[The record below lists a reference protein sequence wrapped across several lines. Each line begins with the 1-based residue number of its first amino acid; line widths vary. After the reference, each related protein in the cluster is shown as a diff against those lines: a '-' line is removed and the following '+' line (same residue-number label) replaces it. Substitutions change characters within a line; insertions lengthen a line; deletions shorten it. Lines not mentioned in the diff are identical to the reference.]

1 MTVTE
6 NPVTEPAAVPRQS
19 RLGRAVAFAR
29 NAWRGL
35 TSMRTAL
42 VLLFL
47 LALGAIPGALLPQR
61 NLNEQK
67 VAQYIA
73 DRPTLGPW
81 MDRFELFDVFGSF
94 WFTAIYVL
102 LFISL
107 VGCILPRCV
116 DHYRALRTPPVRA
129 PRNLTRLP
137 HHYSGS
143 AEQAPDEVVAQVRK
157 ELRGWRTEVRPGAR
171 DGEITLAAEKGYTR
185 ELGNLVFHRALR
197 TPPVRAPRNL
207 TRLPHHY
214 SGSAEQAPDEVVAQV
229 RKELRGWR
237 TEVRPGARDG
247 EITLAAEKGYT
258 RELGNLVFHLALVCL
273 LVAIAVGK
281 LFGYEGSVIVIA
293 NNGPGF
299 CTTSPAV
306 FDSFKAGNVNDGTGM
321 APICVRVKDFKAD
334 YLNNGQAEMFT
345 SNIEYQ
351 SGDDLQ
357 SDTWRATR
365 LQVNHP
371 LRVAGDRIYLQGHGF
386 APTFTVT
393 FPNGQTRT
401 ETIQWR
407 PDDAMTFLSSGVLRI
422 DPPGGMY
429 ATDEERRKNQIA
441 IEGLF
446 APTALFHGS
455 LMTSSY
461 PAMNDPA
468 VAVDIYR
475 GDTGLD
481 TGKPQS
487 LFALDPEQ
495 VKQGRLAKE
504 ARVNLRPGESTS
516 LPNGTKVT
524 FDGAQEFVNLQV
536 SHDPAQQWVLVS
548 AVAMMLGL
556 LVSLLVKR
564 RRIWVRVYPAEGQ
577 AGTLGKRRTVVEMGG
592 LARTDQA
599 GWGSEFDRLRAR
611 LLEARPDSA
620 DAKTTGE

>member
-1 MTVTE
+1 MTVIDRPE
-6 NPVTEPAAVPRQS
+6 APVTPSKQS
-19 RLGRAVAFAR
+19 PLGRVWALVR
-29 NAWRGL
+29 NTWRGL

-61 NLNEQK
+61 NLNEGK

-81 MDRFELFDVFGSF
+81 MDRFQLFDVFSSF
-94 WFTAIYVL
+94 WFTAIYAL

-116 DHYRALRTPPVRA
+116 DHYRALRTPPVRV
-129 PRNLTRLP
+129 PRNLSRLP
-137 HHYSGS
+137 HHYSETVDGT
-143 AEQAPDEVVAQVRK
+143 PDHMLEHARK
-157 ELRGWRTEVRPGAR
+157 ELRGWRTEVRDGTR
-171 DGEITLAAEKGYTR
+171 DGEVTL
-185 ELGNLVFHRALR
+185 
-197 TPPVRAPRNL
+197 
-207 TRLPHHY
+207 
-214 SGSAEQAPDEVVAQV
+214 S
-229 RKELRGWR
+229 
-237 TEVRPGARDG
+237 
-247 EITLAAEKGYT
+247 AEKGYT
-258 RELGNLVFHLALVCL
+258 RELGNLVFHLALVGL

-306 FDSFKAGNVNDGTGM
+306 FDSFKAGNINDGTGM
-321 APICVRVKDFKAD
+321 APLCVRVKDFKAD
-334 YLNNGQAEMFT
+334 YLRNGQAEMFT
-345 SNIEYQ
+345 SNIEYEAG
-351 SGDDLQ
+351 SDLQ
-357 SDTWRATR
+357 SNTWRDAQI
-365 LQVNHP
+365 QVNHP
-371 LRVAGDRIYLQGHGF
+371 LRVAGDRLYLQGHGF

-401 ETIQWR
+401 ETVQWR
-407 PDDAMTFLSSGVLRI
+407 PDNAQTFLSSGVLRI

-446 APTALFHGS
+446 APTALLHGS
-455 LMTSSY
+455 LLTSSF
-461 PAMNDPA
+461 PTMNDPA
-468 VAVDIYR
+468 VAVDVYR

-495 VKQGRLAKE
+495 VKQGRLTKE
-504 ARVNLRPGESTS
+504 ARVNLRPGESTT

-548 AVAMMLGL
+548 ALAMMAGL

-564 RRIWVRVYPAEGQ
+564 RRIWIRAYPADDE
-577 AGTLGKRRTVVEMGG
+577 AGTVDKRRTVVEMGG

-599 GWGSEFDRLRAR
+599 GWGGEFDRLRER
-611 LLEARPDSA
+611 LLDDQSA
-620 DAKTTGE
+620 TGE

>member
-1 MTVTE
+1 MTVIDRPE
-6 NPVTEPAAVPRQS
+6 APVTPPRQS
-19 RLGRAVAFAR
+19 LPGRVWAFVR
-29 NAWRGL
+29 NTWRGL

-47 LALGAIPGALLPQR
+47 LALAAIPGALLPQR
-61 NLNEQK
+61 SLNAQK
-67 VAQYIA
+67 VEQYII

-81 MDRFELFDVFGSF
+81 MDRFELFDVFSSF
-94 WFTAIYVL
+94 WFTAVYVL

-107 VGCILPRCV
+107 VGCILPRV
-116 DHYRALRTPPVRA
+116 FDHYRALRTPPVRA
-129 PRNLTRLP
+129 PRNLARLT
-137 HHYSGS
+137 HHYSETVERS
-143 AEQAPDEVVAQVRK
+143 ADEVVDRARK
-157 ELRGWRTEVRPGAR
+157 QLRGWRTEVREGTE
-171 DGEITLAAEKGYTR
+171 DGEITLSAEKGYTR
-185 ELGNLVFHRALR
+185 ELGNLA
-197 TPPVRAPRNL
+197 
-207 TRLPHHY
+207 
-214 SGSAEQAPDEVVAQV
+214 
-229 RKELRGWR
+229 
-237 TEVRPGARDG
+237 
-247 EITLAAEKGYT
+247 
-258 RELGNLVFHLALVCL
+258 FHLALVGL

-293 NNGPGF
+293 DNGPGF

-306 FDSFKAGNVNDGTGM
+306 FDSFRAGNVNDGTGI

-334 YLNNGQAEMFT
+334 YLQNGQAEMFT

-351 SGDDLQ
+351 AGADLQ
-357 SDTWRATR
+357 TNTWRSTKI
-365 LQVNHP
+365 QVNHP
-371 LRVAGDRIYLQGHGF
+371 LRVAGDRLYLQGHGF

-407 PDDAMTFLSSGVLRI
+407 PDDARTFLSSGVLRI

-446 APTALFHGS
+446 APTALLHGN
-455 LMTSSY
+455 LLTSSF
-461 PAMNDPA
+461 PVMNDPA

-487 LFALDPEQ
+487 LFSLDPELI
-495 VKQGRLAKE
+495 KQGRLTKE
-504 ARVNLRPGESTS
+504 ARVNLRPGESTT

-548 AVAMMLGL
+548 AVAMMAGL

-564 RRIWVRVYPAEGQ
+564 RRIWVRVYPAEGE
-577 AGTLGKRRTVVEMGG
+577 AGTVDQRRTVVEMGG

-599 GWGSEFDRLRAR
+599 GWGGEFDKLRGR
-611 LLEARPDSA
+611 LLDQQSE
-620 DAKTTGE
+620 TTGE